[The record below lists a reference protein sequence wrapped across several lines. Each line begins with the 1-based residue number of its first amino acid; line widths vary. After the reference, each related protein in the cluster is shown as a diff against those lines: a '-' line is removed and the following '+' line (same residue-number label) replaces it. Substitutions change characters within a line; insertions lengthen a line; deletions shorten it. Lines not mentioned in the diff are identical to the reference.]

1 MGRDG
6 YRNRLEGK
14 YNNKTYK
21 KDNVIVMKREKI
33 RQRALQTNLQ
43 IGSNERFRKCRN
55 IVIYNFN
62 VTCRK
67 IISKKEK

>member
-33 RQRALQTNLQ
+33 R
-43 IGSNERFRKCRN
+43 
-55 IVIYNFN
+55 
-62 VTCRK
+62 
-67 IISKKEK
+67 